1 MKIDTLRACYWVV
14 KSPPPPFYHNQCS
27 LSSSFFYGYNTKIVL
42 HKVVIKSC
50 RRIRRS
56 SVVILV
62 VVVQNHNYIW
72 EQHHMAF
79 FGFACFNICLLD
91 SCSSQKLF
99 MAIDSLYYWEEGS
112 IAVHATEQSTSTKRR
127 RDLYWMLLLHP
138 SAFMAQFVSNW
149 WLCNRP
155 RSVEIHSHVKNV
167 HRVIC
172 HQNSSREASKNDDVD
187 DEKINAYSRNKQP
200 TVQVHHHQA
209 NDQTQRGK

>member
-1 MKIDTLRACYWVV
+1 
-14 KSPPPPFYHNQCS
+14 
-27 LSSSFFYGYNTKIVL
+27 
-42 HKVVIKSC
+42 
-50 RRIRRS
+50 
-56 SVVILV
+56 
-62 VVVQNHNYIW
+62 
-72 EQHHMAF
+72 MAF

-112 IAVHATEQSTSTKRR
+112 IAVHATEQSTTAAKRR

-172 HQNSSREASKNDDVD
+172 HQNSRAGKQEQRTTKKLTHIHATSNLLFKFTTTVAIKQTIKRREV
-187 DEKINAYSRNKQP
+187 NKRRQKLFLLA
-200 TVQVHHHQA
+200 TFFLWRSVMA
-209 NDQTQRGK
+209 KSCYAR